1 MLHEMVQGFQ
11 YTPRSGNG
19 LHYRLEN
26 MHRDQTTYS
35 LVSCLVACWRS
46 RPLARVYLYE
56 CAYLWLTEHIYTA
69 VKRGFFLSA
78 AWLYFYD
85 DWRCISCA
93 PNGMI
98 SERAFFE
105 GPSVNYIAKCTP
117 LVECRPLPSLTWL
130 CSLSRRKNRLLR
142 TERNF
147 HNAPSPLAGQGQCRY
162 MIALVRTKV
171 FIFCRWRSATIET
184 FLSPQALIVG
194 SEWKKI
200 QDKSWSHRS
209 DDSGHENQAMI
220 LTSIEV
226 LGRCITLAGYIQER
240 ASTGYTV
247 IFDSKSNSE
256 FRYSF
261 AIYMLVKLSLLNNII
276 ELVFI
281 DLKQRTRCYGHDK
294 RLVRSSW
301 LANQYTCVYIGKII
315 SYFRKHT
322 FFNSNQCIW
331 LHTYMAHTPIK
342 RRIDYFREVANTSL
356 DDQFNRVTNVGSRN
370 VR

>member
-56 CAYLWLTEHIYTA
+56 CAYLWLTEHIYMA

-130 CSLSRRKNRLLR
+130 CSLLRRKNRILK

-162 MIALVRTKV
+162 MIALVRTSV
-171 FIFCRWRSATIET
+171 YL
-184 FLSPQALIVG
+184 LSVAFYYDWDFSFTTGIDCWKRM
-194 SEWKKI
+194 EKKI
-200 QDKSWSHRS
+200 QDKSWSHRPG
-209 DDSGHENQAMI
+209 DSGHENQAMI
-220 LTSIEV
+220 LT
-226 LGRCITLAGYIQER
+226 YIYRSPRSLYNSRWLYSR
-240 ASTGYTV
+240 AS
-247 IFDSKSNSE
+247 INW
-256 FRYSF
+256 
-261 AIYMLVKLSLLNNII
+261 IH
-276 ELVFI
+276 
-281 DLKQRTRCYGHDK
+281 GHI
-294 RLVRSSW
+294 R
-301 LANQYTCVYIGKII
+301 
-315 SYFRKHT
+315 
-322 FFNSNQCIW
+322 
-331 LHTYMAHTPIK
+331 
-342 RRIDYFREVANTSL
+342 
-356 DDQFNRVTNVGSRN
+356 
-370 VR
+370 